1 MAVAVDV
8 PGGAGAGIQARAG
21 IRVRSRARLVLLALP
36 FVILAVVGISWL
48 VLGPGWDLLLLMA
61 VGPAVA
67 AGVGALVYTLTAGVA
82 ALAESLAFTVG
93 LPSASRHPAQIMFLA
108 VAGVTAA
115 SVLTGRERRRREREL
130 AQTRLVADVAQR
142 VLLRP
147 VPDRVGPVGL
157 AVHYQSAASGARIG
171 GDLYEV
177 VTTPDCVRLIVG
189 DVEGKGLPAVALAA
203 AVLGVFREAAYEEGG
218 LDAIAAR
225 IEASLTRQ
233 LGAEQFVTAVLAEIS
248 PGGDKVELL
257 SCGHPA
263 PLLLRAGQPRLL
275 APSQNGLPLGLGQ
288 LADVPRIPLVISLEP
303 GDELLFYTDGVSEAR
318 NKAGEFFPLAYAAA
332 AQPPAGP
339 ATRVDRLGD
348 AVIRHVGH
356 APDDDIALL
365 LVQRDAA

>member
-1 MAVAVDV
+1 VRAR
-8 PGGAGAGIQARAG
+8 QARAG

-67 AGVGALVYTLTAGVA
+67 AGVGALVYTLAAGVA

-93 LPSASRHPAQIMFLA
+93 LPSANRHPAQIMFLA

-225 IEASLTRQ
+225 IETSLARQ

-248 PGGDKVELL
+248 PDGDKVELL
-257 SCGHPA
+257 SCGHP
-263 PLLLRAGQPRLL
+263 
-275 APSQNGLPLGLGQ
+275 
-288 LADVPRIPLVISLEP
+288 
-303 GDELLFYTDGVSEAR
+303 VSEAR